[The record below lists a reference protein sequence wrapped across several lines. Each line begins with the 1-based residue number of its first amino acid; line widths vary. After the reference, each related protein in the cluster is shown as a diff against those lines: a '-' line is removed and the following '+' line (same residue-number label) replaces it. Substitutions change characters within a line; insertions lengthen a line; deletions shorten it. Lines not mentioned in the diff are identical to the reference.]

1 VMARQIYKYLLKN
14 DYTDDSD
21 YIAESYHLAKA
32 EENLSALPEELE
44 PYKEQIFSLV
54 DSLFSSA
61 QLPDVGDD
69 RKPKTNPLNAN
80 FDKKEFKEL
89 WDRINKKAIYRVE
102 FDSEELIKNCISTL
116 NKELRVSK
124 LQYTIQSGIQDNQI
138 TDSQLKQGDSFKI
151 QNTSTEVHNAS
162 IYSSVKY
169 DLLGKLSENVCLTR
183 ATLATIL
190 NGIEKAIFAQFNQN
204 PEHFI
209 SEASRLINEQ
219 KATIIIERL
228 SYDEIEGRHDVS
240 IFTADQTKKDFTK
253 ATEKLK
259 NHIYDYAITDSNIER
274 KFVQDLDVSSEVIV
288 YAKLPRGFLIPTPVG
303 DYNPDWA
310 ISFKEGSVKYVYFI
324 AETKGT
330 MSSMSITQLEQT
342 KIDCAEKFFEK
353 INQKIGKDK
362 VKYKVIDNYD
372 SLMSIIK

>member
-1 VMARQIYKYLLKN
+1 MK
-14 DYTDDSD
+14 
-21 YIAESYHLAKA
+21 
-32 EENLSALPEELE
+32 
-44 PYKEQIFSLV
+44 
-54 DSLFSSA
+54 
-61 QLPDVGDD
+61 DD
-69 RKPKTNPLNAN
+69 RKPKKNPLNAN

-89 WDRINKKAIYRVE
+89 WNRINKKAIYRVE

-151 QNTSTEVHNAS
+151 QNTNTEVHNAS

-209 SEASRLINEQ
+209 SEASRLIKEQ
-219 KATIIIERL
+219 KATITIERL
-228 SYDEIEGRHDVS
+228 SYDEIEGSYDVN

-259 NHIYDYAITDSNIER
+259 NHIYDYAITDSNIEK

-310 ISFKEGSVKYVYFI
+310 ISFKEGSVKYIYFV
-324 AETKGT
+324 AETKGS
-330 MSSMSITQLEQT
+330 MSTMSITQLEKT
-342 KIDCAEKFFEK
+342 KIDCAKKFFK
-353 INQKIGKDK
+353 QINKDK
-362 VKYKVIDNYD
+362 VKYEVVDSYD
-372 SLMSIIK
+372 KLMSIVK

>member
-1 VMARQIYKYLLKN
+1 MARQIYKYLLKN

-32 EENLSALPEELE
+32 EGNLSALPEELE
-44 PYKEQIFSLV
+44 PYKEQIFLLV

-138 TDSQLKQGDSFKI
+138 TDSQLKQGDNFKI
-151 QNTSTEVHNAS
+151 QNTSTEVNNAS

-274 KFVQDLDVSSEVIV
+274 KFVQDLDVSYEVIV

-303 DYNPDWA
+303 DYNPNWA

-353 INQKIGKDK
+353 INKKIGKDK

-372 SLMSIIK
+372 SLMSIVK